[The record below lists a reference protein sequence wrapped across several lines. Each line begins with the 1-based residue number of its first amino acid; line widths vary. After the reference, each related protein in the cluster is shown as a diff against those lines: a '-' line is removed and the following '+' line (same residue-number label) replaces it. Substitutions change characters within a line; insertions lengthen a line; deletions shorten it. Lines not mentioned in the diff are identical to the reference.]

1 MPGDI
6 NKLPIAMVNDVN
18 GNYGYQISKQLNKSL
33 PFDNINKNITYVEA
47 NKELK
52 HNKVNVFLFQ
62 KELLLLVF

>member
-6 NKLPIAMVNDVN
+6 NKLPIAIVNDVN

-33 PFDNINKNITYVEA
+33 PFDNINKNIKYVEA

-52 HNKVNVFLFQ
+52 K
-62 KELLLLVF
+62 